1 MKKLMTLLMVCCAA
15 GLAGAGYPGQ
25 VLFSDNYNR
34 ANSTDI
40 DSSSVGMA
48 GTLAPMVYVEA
59 FEGSGVATSIQILNN
74 LLNVA
79 MGPGMG
85 SLFLDYNLIDASIL
99 TSDGFSV
106 SMDVVSITTADDTGN
121 RFGGFGVGHTRD
133 EALAAR
139 DSFDS
144 AAPFRPSLARANQGI
159 GVSDFYVDLA
169 LDQNL
174 RIWSKGAL
182 LETINVGVATGTI
195 RVDFYV
201 ADFNAGSTV
210 DAEVYFNG
218 VKKSVKSFTWDHTDN
233 NYLGIS
239 GRTAAAGVLL
249 DNLSVATFYSEKAN
263 TPVPVNGATGV
274 DSAGVVLEWNK
285 GKDTGGNPNAGITK
299 HYLYIAE
306 NEPNFANVTPITV
319 ADSADP
325 VTHDPVVIDAT
336 DTDKT
341 FYWRV
346 DESVLIN
353 GIPSGPTDP
362 NTIQGFVWKF
372 ETVKSVP
379 IINTQPVNQL
389 VEPAQTAEFSIA
401 VSSMSPL
408 TYAWYQTGD
417 NAVDTPADDTLVGQ
431 SRILSIPNAQ
441 VANEGYYYCKL
452 VNTGGAVLSN
462 VVTLGVKRAVAHWTL
477 DAADF
482 VGGVYLDSSG
492 EGHHAEPNI
501 LPTTGSF
508 VAGADPAETGDALD
522 TTVVPLSVA
531 DSGDW
536 AASAFTSQITVSA
549 WVKWAGTNGA
559 WQGIVS
565 NRVDPSNGN
574 FYIEIRQDNGN
585 VQIGSP
591 GGTDLIAG
599 NLPVGQWTHLAVTA
613 SSSDRIIYI
622 NGTPAITRSP
632 ANPITQLVVPMY
644 VGALGRSTAG
654 TLSSPFN
661 GVIDDVR
668 IYNYAKDK
676 FGVADLYYDVVEIPV
691 CLNPGNVG
699 LQFDVAG
706 GGASGDQ
713 PDCRVDLMDFAVF
726 AGDWLNCGLYPHA
739 DCQ

>member
-1 MKKLMTLLMVCCAA
+1 MKTLMILLMICCAA

-34 ANSTDI
+34 PNSTDI
-40 DSSSVGMA
+40 DSSTVGM
-48 GTLAPMVYVEA
+48 GGVLAPMVYVEA
-59 FEGSGVATSIQILNN
+59 FEGSGAATSIQIMNN
-74 LLNVA
+74 QLNVA
-79 MGPGMG
+79 MGVGMS
-85 SLFLDYNLIDASIL
+85 SLFLDYNLIDASIPAAG
-99 TSDGFSV
+99 GFSV
-106 SMDVVSITTADDTGN
+106 SIDVTGITTADDTGN

-133 EALAAR
+133 EALAAK

-144 AAPFRPSLARANQGI
+144 AVPFRPNLARANQGI

-182 LETINVGVATGTI
+182 LETIGVGAATGTI
-195 RVDFYV
+195 RADFYV

-210 DAEVYFNG
+210 YAEVYFNG
-218 VKKSVKSFTWDHTDN
+218 VKKSTKSFTWDHSN
-233 NYLGIS
+233 ANYIGIS
-239 GRTAAAGVLL
+239 GRTAAAGVFL
-249 DNLSVATFYSEKAN
+249 DNLLITTLYSEKAGM
-263 TPVPVNGATGV
+263 PVPSIGTKAV
-274 DSAGVVLEWNK
+274 DPAALVLQWNK
-285 GKDTGGNPNAGITK
+285 GKDAAGNPNAAVTR

-306 NEPNFANVTPITV
+306 NEPNFLYVTPVTV

-325 VTHDPVVIDAT
+325 VTHDPVAIDAT

-346 DESVLIN
+346 DESVLIG
-353 GIPSGPTDP
+353 GIPSGPQDA

-372 ETVKSVP
+372 ETIKSVP

-389 VEPAQTAEFSIA
+389 VEPGQRAELSID
-401 VSSMSPL
+401 VTSLSPL
-408 TYAWYQTGD
+408 TYAWYKSGD
-417 NAVDTPADDTLVGQ
+417 NAADTPADDTLVGQ
-431 SRILSIPNAQ
+431 AQLLSIPNIQA
-441 VANEGYYYCKL
+441 ADEGYYYCRL
-452 VNTGGAVLSN
+452 VNTGGTIVSN
-462 VVTLGVKRAVAHWTL
+462 VVTLGVKRVVAHWTM

-482 VGGVYLDSSG
+482 VGGVYLDRSG
-492 EGHHAEPNI
+492 QGHHAEPNL
-501 LPTTGSF
+501 LPTAGSF
-508 VAGADPAETGDALD
+508 VPGADPAETGDALD

-531 DSGDW
+531 YSGDW
-536 AASAFTSQITVSA
+536 AAAACTGQMTVSA
-549 WVKWAGTNGA
+549 WLKWAGPNGG

-565 NRVDPSNGN
+565 NRVNPTNGN

-591 GGTDLIAG
+591 NGTDLIAG
-599 NLPVGQWTHLAVTA
+599 NLPVGEWTHVVVTA
-613 SSSDRIIYI
+613 SDSGRIIYF
-622 NGTPAITRSP
+622 NGLPVITRIP

-644 VGALGRSTAG
+644 VGALGRSTTG

-661 GVIDDVR
+661 GVMDDVR

-676 FGVADLYYDVVEIPV
+676 FGVADLYYDVTEIPL

-699 LQFDVAG
+699 LGFDVAG
-706 GGASGDQ
+706 GGANGDQ
-713 PDCRVDLMDFAVF
+713 PDCRVDLRDFAAF
-726 AGDWLNCGLYPHA
+726 AGEWLNCGLYPQA

>member
-1 MKKLMTLLMVCCAA
+1 MKKLMILLMVFCAA

-59 FEGSGVATSIQILNN
+59 FEGSGVATSTQILND

-133 EALAAR
+133 EALAAK

-144 AAPFRPSLARANQGI
+144 AVPFRPSLARANQGI

-201 ADFNAGSTV
+201 ADFNAGSAV

-218 VKKSVKSFTWDHTDN
+218 VKKSVKSFTWDHAN
-233 NYLGIS
+233 SNYLGIS

-249 DNLSVATFYSEKAN
+249 DNLLVATLYSEKAN
-263 TPVPVNGATGV
+263 TPVPANGATGV
-274 DSAGVVLEWNK
+274 DSAGVVLQWNK

-306 NEPNFANVTPITV
+306 NEPNFVNVTPITV

-325 VTHDPVVIDAT
+325 ITHDPAAIDAA

-353 GIPSGPTDP
+353 GIPSGPTEP

-389 VEPAQTAEFSIA
+389 VDPGQTAEFSIEGT
-401 VSSMSPL
+401 SISPL
-408 TYAWYQTGD
+408 TYEWYKSGD

-431 SRILSIPNAQ
+431 TQILSIPNAQ
-441 VANEGYYYCKL
+441 AVNEGYYYCRL
-452 VNTGGAVLSN
+452 INTGGTVVSN
-462 VVTLGVKRAVAHWTL
+462 VVTLGIKRVVAHWTF

-482 VGGVYLDSSG
+482 VGGVYLDNSG
-492 EGHHAEPNI
+492 QSHHAEPNL
-501 LPTTGSF
+501 LPAAGSF
-508 VAGADPAETGDALD
+508 VAGADSTETGEALD

-536 AASAFTSQITVSA
+536 AAAAFTSQVTVSA
-549 WVKWAGTNGA
+549 WVKWAGPNGA
-559 WQGIVS
+559 WQGVVS
-565 NRVDPSNGN
+565 NRVDPTNGN

-599 NLPVGQWTHLAVTA
+599 NLPVGQWAHLAVTA
-613 SSSDRIIYI
+613 SSDGRIIYI
-622 NGTPAITRSP
+622 NGMPAITRTP
-632 ANPITQLVVPMY
+632 ANAITQLAVPMY

-661 GVIDDVR
+661 GVMDDVW

-676 FGVADLYYDVVEIPV
+676 FGVADLYYDVTEIPL
-691 CLNPGNVG
+691 CLNPGNVN
-699 LQFDVAG
+699 LVFDVAG

-713 PDCRVDLMDFAVF
+713 PDCRIDLMDFAAF
-726 AGDWLNCGLYPHA
+726 AGDWLNCGLYPQA